1 MLNSQHILM
10 AEELM
15 CERMGD
21 YERAAAQ
28 RQLVQQAQAGQP
40 QHARLV
46 ASYALLRCGRLLLRA
61 GARLAEP
68 RIA

>member
-1 MLNSQHILM
+1 MLPLEQAGM
-10 AEELM
+10 VEYVM
-15 CERMGD
+15 QERLQ
-21 YERAAAQ
+21 EREREVIHQ
-28 RQLVQQAQAGQP
+28 RLVRQAQVAHP
-40 QHARLV
+40 QRARQA